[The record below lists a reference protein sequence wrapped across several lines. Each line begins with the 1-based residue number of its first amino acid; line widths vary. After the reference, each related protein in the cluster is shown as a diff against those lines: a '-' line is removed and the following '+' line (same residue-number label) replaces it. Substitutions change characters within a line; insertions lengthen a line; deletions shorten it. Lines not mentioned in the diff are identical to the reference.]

1 MMNDLKFAIKME
13 LDGHKYYLEQAEINK
28 GNRLHSLCLMLAADE
43 KEHARILTQ
52 RMNED
57 AGQLPESDILSEAKN
72 IFEDRDDVKVDGK
85 ATATQTEF
93 YTIAAKMEKESIDLY
108 TKFLSKAKDAK
119 EKELFQ
125 YLIEQEKQHF
135 AVLDEL
141 AAWLRRAD
149 EWVEDAEFGI
159 REEY

>member
-1 MMNDLKFAIKME
+1 MNDLKFAIEME
-13 LDGHKYYLEQAEINK
+13 LDGQKYYLEQAQINK
-28 GNRLHSLCLMLAADE
+28 DNNLHSVCLMLAADE
-43 KEHARILTQ
+43 KEHARILTE

-57 AGQLPESDILSEAKN
+57 SGQLPESNILSKAKN
-72 IFEDRDDVKVDGK
+72 IFEDVPDIKIEGK
-85 ATATQTEF
+85 SPSNQTDFYAT
-93 YTIAAKMEKESIDLY
+93 AAKMEKESIDLY
-108 TKFLSKAKDAK
+108 TQYLSKAQGVK
-119 EKELFQ
+119 EKELFE

-149 EWVEDAEFGI
+149 EWVEDAEFGK

>member
-1 MMNDLKFAIKME
+1 MNDLKFAIEME
-13 LDGHKYYLEQAEINK
+13 LDGQKYYLEQAEINK
-28 GNRLHSLCLMLAADE
+28 DNNLHSVCLMLAADE
-43 KEHARILTQ
+43 KEHARILTE
-52 RMNED
+52 RMNAD
-57 AGQLPESDILSEAKN
+57 SGPLTESDILSKTKN

-93 YTIAAKMEKESIDLY
+93 YAIAAKMEKESIDLY
-108 TKFLSKAKDAK
+108 TKFLSRAKTAK

-141 AAWLRRAD
+141 DAWLRRAY